1 LKVGVFIGHSQ
12 PTEGGG
18 YTFVVEA
25 LTALERMVGKCNHD
39 FVVCHHGCKD
49 IALRFSGLPSVD
61 LNQRKQESLNWQGLL
76 LERYPK
82 LARRMY
88 RALGLKPM
96 PVWDDER
103 VYVQEGI
110 QFVLQLYPWQT
121 PRHNIPYG
129 TVVWDL
135 AHLNWP
141 CFPEV
146 GELSTWAWRQEHFAL
161 LVGRAS
167 IVYIGTNRGQR
178 ELEYYFQVPAEHIT
192 VVNYPT
198 PSFAIAAANR
208 PVRSDVLR
216 RLDAPKDY
224 LFYPAQFWAHKNH
237 VVILEAC
244 KLIRDQTGWDLGI
257 VFTGSDKGNRDYILA
272 HAERLGLRRVCKVL
286 DFVDQDQLVDLYK
299 GAFCLTYA
307 TFFGPDNL
315 PPLEA
320 FALGCPVIAS
330 AVPGSDEQLG
340 DAALLFAPHDEQDLA
355 RHILTL
361 RDANTRAQL
370 ISKGDKRVRDGS
382 SWDDYIGTLIKS
394 LDEFALIR
402 RAWP

>member
-1 LKVGVFIGHSQ
+1 MKVGVFIGYTQ
-12 PTEGGG
+12 PTEGGS
-18 YTFVVEA
+18 YTFVVES
-25 LTALERMVGKCNHD
+25 LTALERMVGKCDHD
-39 FVVCHHGCKD
+39 FVVCHRGCED
-49 IALRFSGLPSVD
+49 IASRFPGLPSVD
-61 LNQRKQESLNWQGLL
+61 LNQRKQEILSWQRRLF
-76 LERYPK
+76 ERYPK
-82 LARRMY
+82 LVGRIY
-88 RALGLKPM
+88 RILRLKPM

-110 QFVLQLYPWQT
+110 QFVLQLFPWET

-135 AHLNWP
+135 AHRNWP

-146 GELSTWAWRQEHFAL
+146 GARSMWLWRQEHFAL

-167 IVYIGTNRGQR
+167 IVYTGTNRGQR
-178 ELEYYFQVPAEHIT
+178 ELEYYFQVGTEHIR
-192 VVNYPT
+192 VLRYPT
-198 PSFAIAAANR
+198 PSFAVAAANR

-216 RLDAPKDY
+216 RLDVPKDY

-257 VFTGSDKGNRDYILA
+257 VFTGSDKGNCDYVRA
-272 HAERLGLRRVCKVL
+272 HAERLGLQGVCKVF
-286 DFVDQDQLVDLYK
+286 DFVDQNELVDLYK

-320 FALGCPVIAS
+320 FALGCPVVAS
-330 AVPGSDEQLG
+330 AVPGSEEQLG
-340 DAALLFAPHDEQDLA
+340 DAALLFAPHDEQELA
-355 RHILTL
+355 RQILTL
-361 RDANTRAQL
+361 RDPNTRAQL
-370 ISKGDKRVRDGS
+370 IFKGERRTRGGS
-382 SWDDYIGTLIKS
+382 TWDDYTSNLIKS
-394 LDEFALIR
+394 LDDFASIR

>member
-1 LKVGVFIGHSQ
+1 MS
-12 PTEGGG
+12 
-18 YTFVVEA
+18 
-25 LTALERMVGKCNHD
+25 
-39 FVVCHHGCKD
+39 
-49 IALRFSGLPSVD
+49 
-61 LNQRKQESLNWQGLL
+61 WQGRLF
-76 LERYPK
+76 ERYPK
-82 LARRMY
+82 LVGRIY
-88 RALGLKPM
+88 RVLRLKPM
-96 PVWDDER
+96 PLWDDEQ

-110 QFVLQLYPWQT
+110 QFVLQLHPWET

-135 AHLNWP
+135 AHRNWP

-146 GELSTWAWRQEHFAL
+146 GDLSMWVWRQEHFAL

-167 IVYIGTNRGQR
+167 IVYTGTNRGQR
-178 ELEYYFQVPAEHIT
+178 ELEYYFQVATEHIR
-192 VVNYPT
+192 VLRYPT
-198 PSFAIAAANR
+198 PSFAVAAADR

-216 RLDAPKDY
+216 HLDVPKDY

-272 HAERLGLRRVCKVL
+272 HAERLGLQRVCKVF
-286 DFVDQDQLVDLYK
+286 DFVDQDELVDLYK

-320 FALGCPVIAS
+320 FALGCPVVAS
-330 AVPGSDEQLG
+330 AVPGSEEQLG
-340 DAALLFAPHDEQDLA
+340 DAALLFAPHDEQELA

-370 ISKGDKRVRDGS
+370 ISKGEKRTRGGS
-382 SWDDYIGTLIKS
+382 TWDDYASGLIKS
-394 LDEFALIR
+394 LDDFASIR